1 MSTEQSAS
9 GFAHRELRRS
19 NRTTITSTTTP
30 AVEVRRRYDDSS
42 AGLRIVSSDGKTFYV
57 DLEIVRA
64 AGDRLLERQR
74 IKIEEGHADVIEV
87 ILHDDELETS
97 EVLRG
102 LLNLY

>member
-42 AGLRIVSSDGKTFYV
+42 GGLRIVSSDGKTFYV
-57 DLEIVRA
+57 ELEIVRA
-64 AGDRLLERQR
+64 AG
-74 IKIEEGHADVIEV
+74 
-87 ILHDDELETS
+87 
-97 EVLRG
+97 
-102 LLNLY
+102 